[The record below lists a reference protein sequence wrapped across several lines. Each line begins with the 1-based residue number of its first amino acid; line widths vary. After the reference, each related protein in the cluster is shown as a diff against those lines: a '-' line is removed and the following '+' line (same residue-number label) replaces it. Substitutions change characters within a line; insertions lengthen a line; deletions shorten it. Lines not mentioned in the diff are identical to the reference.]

1 MLSSAHILIAF
12 EVLCHAALALL
23 HLWHRLGL
31 PSLSHEA
38 RETLAGLLYA
48 GLAGGSLVGAIAY
61 AY

>member
-1 MLSSAHILIAF
+1 MLSLTLSLIAF

-38 RETLAGLLYA
+38 RETLVGLLYA
-48 GLAGGSLVGAIAY
+48 GMAGGLVVGALIY
-61 AY
+61 AH